1 MPVPLRTNSSH
12 AESAVEE
19 EDEDEPVRQVGF
31 RHHTRAGGRAP
42 PPGELPR
49 AGGGAQV
56 AGSGFFPDKLVDVFS
71 VAVVPKHE
79 KYHGLY
85 GTHDQTGAYTFLS
98 SLMKMK

>member
-1 MPVPLRTNSSH
+1 VV
-12 AESAVEE
+12 AV
-19 EDEDEPVRQVGF
+19 F
-31 RHHTRAGGRAP
+31 
-42 PPGELPR
+42 
-49 AGGGAQV
+49 
-56 AGSGFFPDKLVDVFS
+56 SDKLVDVFS